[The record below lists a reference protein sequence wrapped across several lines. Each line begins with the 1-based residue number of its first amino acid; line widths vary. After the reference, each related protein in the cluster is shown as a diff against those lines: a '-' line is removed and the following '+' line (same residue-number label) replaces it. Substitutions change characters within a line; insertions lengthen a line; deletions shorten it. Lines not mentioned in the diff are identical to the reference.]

1 MLLLSIYVHMQK
13 YFTLDIIC
21 LEHESL
27 LFMYTE
33 LQQNETGH
41 YTLDVIVWRILATTT
56 VEPRTTI
63 FDISR
68 RKNIP
73 LKPLFPKM
81 P

>member
-1 MLLLSIYVHMQK
+1 MRSKTHTKQYQMLLLSIYVHMQK

-41 YTLDVIVWRILATTT
+41 YTLHVIV
-56 VEPRTTI
+56 
-63 FDISR
+63 
-68 RKNIP
+68 
-73 LKPLFPKM
+73 
-81 P
+81 